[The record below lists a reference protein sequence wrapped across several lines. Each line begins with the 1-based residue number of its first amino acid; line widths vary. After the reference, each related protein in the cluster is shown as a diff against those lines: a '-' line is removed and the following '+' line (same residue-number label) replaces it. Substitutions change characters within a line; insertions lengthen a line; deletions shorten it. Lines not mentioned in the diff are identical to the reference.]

1 MSVLITYHNGATL
14 NPVYAPEHKESIF
27 EFYRN
32 LMANKSVAS
41 VVITMDSGEVV
52 AL

>member
-1 MSVLITYHNGATL
+1 MNVLITYHNGSTL
-14 NPVYAPEHKESIF
+14 NPVFAPDHKEEVFS
-27 EFYRN
+27 FYRN
-32 LMANKSVAS
+32 LMASGDVAS